1 MQPEPDQLA
10 VYKQMQ
16 AISAQM
22 VSAAQANEWDR
33 LVALETSITDLRNRL
48 INGEDVDPL
57 ALTESQSVQKAAFI
71 RQILENDAEIR
82 RHVEL
87 WMDTVRQFLG
97 SQSQRRKMQ
106 HAYAAADISSE
117 SGTAAGAPLG

>member
-82 RHVEL
+82 RHVEP

>member
-22 VSAAQANEWDR
+22 VSAAKANEWDR

-82 RHVEL
+82 RHVEP